1 VTARARGYADRE
13 AKEAAVAENTMT
25 ERVSPTVETA
35 KTEMSNVTD
44 HAAQQARVV
53 TREAGDQARSA
64 IDRVQDDLRTR
75 ADEEAGKLA
84 RTLHETSDQLRAMS
98 GAAGYESSMPATL
111 AEEGARAAEKLASRL
126 EQGADTVMA
135 DIRSWARR
143 NPGGF
148 LLGAAVGGFLIGR
161 VVRNLPSSSSGPSW
175 SAAGNGSTS
184 DPALPPAMPAG
195 PIDGA

>member
-1 VTARARGYADRE
+1 
-13 AKEAAVAENTMT
+13 VAENTMT

-35 KTEMSNVTD
+35 KTEMSSVTD

-53 TREAGDQARSA
+53 TREAGEQARSA

-75 ADEEAGKLA
+75 ADEEVGKLA

-98 GAAGYESSMPATL
+98 GVGGNESSMPATL
-111 AEEGARAAEKLASRL
+111 AQEGAQAAERLASRL
-126 EQGADTVMA
+126 EEGADTVLA
-135 DIRSWARR
+135 DVRSWARR

-148 LLGAAVGGFLIGR
+148 LLGAAVGGFVIGR
-161 VVRNLPSSSSGPSW
+161 VVRNLPSSNDGRR
-175 SAAGNGSTS
+175 SATPGNGSTREQKLS
-184 DPALPPAMPAG
+184 SGVPAR

>member
-1 VTARARGYADRE
+1 
-13 AKEAAVAENTMT
+13 VAENTMT

-35 KTEMSNVTD
+35 KTEMSSVTD

-53 TREAGDQARSA
+53 THEAGEQARSA
-64 IDRVQDDLRTR
+64 MDRVQGDLRTR

-84 RTLHETSDQLRAMS
+84 RTLHETSEQLRAMS
-98 GAAGYESSMPATL
+98 CAGGFESSMPATL
-111 AEEGARAAEKLASRL
+111 AQEGARAAEQLASRL
-126 EQGADTVMA
+126 EQGADMVVA

-161 VVRNLPSSSSGPSW
+161 VVRNLPSSNGGGW
-175 SAAGNGSTS
+175 STAGNGSMPEPT
-184 DPALPPAMPAG
+184 LPPAMPAG
-195 PIDGA
+195 PIDRA